1 MAAGRHLG
9 FGHLNDPQ
17 RSNANCM
24 DNTVICSLRWY
35 NAGRQYLKVQIAVR
49 CGDYVQPQIVING
62 SEILADVPD
71 TLNTLM
77 KST

>member
-1 MAAGRHLG
+1 
-9 FGHLNDPQ
+9 
-17 RSNANCM
+17 M